1 MSRKIEKLRKATLGQ
16 IHEQQQ
22 EIEEMAQRA
31 AACGE
36 QVDETLLAKVR
47 SKLAEISQRAM
58 SPAITVMEL
67 EELDQDAAYQGQ
79 FSAYLCPQREIA
91 NEGSLCLDE
100 FEEWNVP
107 KVVIARLR
115 TLLGTKI
122 LEAEKDP
129 AGARSA
135 LRALFEEY
143 DSWDDYTSDYERTME
158 RIALALLVGIVMT
171 LPAAILL
178 ATRSL
183 FFPASILLAG
193 LAGSFMSILS
203 RMPAIEVGYA
213 GELISYLRRV
223 VVRIAVGIGA
233 ALIGSA
239 LLAWGVLP
247 VAIHGISYT
256 DVVFAC
262 TRSPASCNGVQLL
275 VFLGIPVMFGF
286 SERALA
292 SFESKIWGR

>member
-1 MSRKIEKLRKATLGQ
+1 MSRKTDKLRKATLGQ
-16 IHEQQQ
+16 IHEQKQ

-36 QVDETLLAKVR
+36 QVDGTLLAEVR
-47 SKLAEISQRAM
+47 AKLADIAQRAM
-58 SPAITVMEL
+58 SPAITATEL
-67 EELDQDAAYQGQ
+67 EELDEDATYQGQ

-91 NEGSLCLDE
+91 SEGSLCLDE

-107 KVVIARLR
+107 KAVITRLR
-115 TLLGTKI
+115 TRLGTKI
-122 LEAEKDP
+122 SEAEKDP
-129 AGARSA
+129 AAARSA

-143 DSWDDYTSDYERTME
+143 DSWADYTSDYEHTMQ
-158 RIALALLVGIVMT
+158 RIALVLLAGILIT

-193 LAGSFMSILS
+193 LSGSFISILS
-203 RMPAIEVGYA
+203 RMPAIEVAYA
-213 GELISYLRRV
+213 GELTSYVRRV
-223 VVRIAVGIGA
+223 LVRVAVGVGA

-239 LLAWGVLP
+239 LLSWGLLP
-247 VAIHGISYT
+247 IAIHGVAYT
-256 DVVFAC
+256 DVVLTC
-262 TRSPASCNGVQLL
+262 TQSQVSCNGVQLL
-275 VFLGIPVMFGF
+275 IFLGIPVMFGF

-292 SFESKIWGR
+292 SLESKIWRR